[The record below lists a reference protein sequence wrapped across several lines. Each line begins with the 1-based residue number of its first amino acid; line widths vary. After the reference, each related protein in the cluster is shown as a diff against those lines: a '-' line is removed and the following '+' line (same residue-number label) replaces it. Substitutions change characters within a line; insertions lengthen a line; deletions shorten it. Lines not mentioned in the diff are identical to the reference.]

1 MLRQLL
7 DLCWNNGTLVALVLS
22 VMARIALNVGPSL
35 VASREER
42 KQRLRF
48 AMLIVL
54 VHLALV
60 LTAWLMRP
68 VTPQLA
74 ESARVGAAL
83 TGTLAIVVLGSIVVF
98 EGLVARVR
106 PTLPRIIPDLVTTG
120 TALVALIRTSS
131 QLGFELSGVIATS
144 AVLTA
149 VIGLALQDT
158 LGNALGG
165 VALQLDR
172 SVRVGDWIRLNDVQ
186 GCVIEIH
193 WRYTAVETNAW
204 ETVIIPNSALMR
216 SQVVVLG
223 RRRGEAVKWRRQVT
237 FDVPYDHAPS
247 DVFKVIERALG
258 QQPIAHIANTPAPHC
273 IAIAFEQ
280 GLTRYAARYWLT
292 SPAADAVVESQVRNR
307 LFYALKRAGIGIGV
321 PLAALSVKTE
331 DHTVKA
337 QQRESDQR
345 ERLAVLRQVELFSAL
360 SDAELDELATQL
372 QRAPYAPGEVVTR
385 EGADA
390 RHLYL
395 VRSGKLSVRVGG
407 TEEDRE
413 VARLH
418 EGSIFGEMALL
429 TGERRNATLVALGDV
444 ECFRLD
450 AGPFRSLLSKHPDL
464 AERVAQVLAEREVAL
479 VAAKQRLNAVE
490 RESLH
495 VQNKNALAARI
506 RAFFE
511 ID

>member
-1 MLRQLL
+1 MLNELL
-7 DLCWNNGTLVALVLS
+7 SLSMDVGSLVTLALALMARVALS
-22 VMARIALNVGPSL
+22 WGPSL
-35 VASREER
+35 LANREER
-42 KQRLRF
+42 RQRLRF
-48 AMLIVL
+48 AYVIVL
-54 VHLALV
+54 VHLGLLLSAWALK
-60 LTAWLMRP
+60 P
-68 VTPQLA
+68 VSPGVA

-83 TGTLAIVVLGSIVVF
+83 SGTLANVVLVSIVVF

-106 PTLPRIIPDLVTTG
+106 PSLPRIVPDLVTTG
-120 TALVALIRTSS
+120 AALVALIRTSS

-172 SVRVGDWIRLNDVQ
+172 SLRVGDWIRINDIW
-186 GCVIEIH
+186 GCVTEIH
-193 WRYTAVETNAW
+193 WRYTAVETNGW

-223 RRRGEAVKWRRQVT
+223 RRRGESVKWRRQVT

-247 DVFKVIERALG
+247 DVFRVIERALA
-258 QQPIAHIANTPAPHC
+258 QQPIQFVATAPAPHC
-273 IAIAFEQ
+273 VAIAFEN
-280 GLTRYAARYWLT
+280 GLTRFAARYWLT
-292 SPAADAVVESQVRNR
+292 NPASEAMVESQVRNR
-307 LFYALKRAGIGIGV
+307 VFYALKRADIGIGV
-321 PLAALSVKTE
+321 PLAAL
-331 DHTVKA
+331 TVTSDDQELRK
-337 QQRESDQR
+337 QRHESEQR
-345 ERLAVLRQVELFSAL
+345 ERLAALKQVELFSAL
-360 SDAELDELATQL
+360 SEGELDEVASNL

-390 RHLYL
+390 KHLYI
-395 VRSGKLSVRVGG
+395 VREGRLSVRVGG
-407 TEEDRE
+407 HEEERE
-413 VARLH
+413 VAQLSA
-418 EGSIFGEMALL
+418 GSIFGEMALL
-429 TGERRNATLVALGDV
+429 TGERRNATLVALSDV

-450 AGPFRSLLSKHPDL
+450 AAPFRALLAKHPDL
-464 AERVAQVLAEREVAL
+464 AERVAQVLAERETAL
-479 VAAKQRLNAVE
+479 MVAKQRLNAVE

-511 ID
+511 LD